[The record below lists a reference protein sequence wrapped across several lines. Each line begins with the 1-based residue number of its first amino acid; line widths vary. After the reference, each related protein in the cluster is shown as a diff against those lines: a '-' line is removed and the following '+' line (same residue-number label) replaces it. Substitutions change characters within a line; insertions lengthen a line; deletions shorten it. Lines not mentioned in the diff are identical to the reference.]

1 MKTGSPWSPKALQK
15 ELKADNWLMLSFAV
29 AKELG
34 MTLTRLWAE
43 VTPEE
48 LMAWSCYF
56 AILNEQQSEA
66 MKRGRRR

>member
-1 MKTGSPWSPKALQK
+1 MRSPWSPKVLQA
-15 ELKADNWLMLSFAV
+15 ELSKDNWLLLSFAV

-56 AILNEQQSEA
+56 AILNEQQEKA
-66 MKRGRRR
+66 MKRARRR

>member
-1 MKTGSPWSPKALQK
+1 MRSPWSPKVLQA
-15 ELKADNWLMLSFAV
+15 ELSKDNWLLLSFAV

-48 LMAWSCYF
+48 LMGWSAYF
-56 AILNEQQSEA
+56 GYLNDQQEKA
-66 MKRGRRR
+66 MKRARR

>member
-1 MKTGSPWSPKALQK
+1 MRSPWSPKALQK
-15 ELKADNWLMLSFAV
+15 ELEKDQWLLLSFAV

-48 LMAWSCYF
+48 LIGWSCYF
-56 AILNEQQSEA
+56 GYLNDQQEAA
-66 MKRGRRR
+66 MKRTRRR

>member
-1 MKTGSPWSPKALQK
+1 MRSRWSPKVLQA
-15 ELKADNWLMLSFAV
+15 ELSKDNWLLLSFAV

-48 LMAWSCYF
+48 LLGWSAYF
-56 AILNEQQSEA
+56 GYLNDQQEKA
-66 MKRGRRR
+66 MKRARR

>member
-1 MKTGSPWSPKALQK
+1 MRSPWSPKVLQK
-15 ELKADNWLMLSFAV
+15 ELEKDQWLLLSFAV

-48 LMAWSCYF
+48 LLGWSAYF
-56 AILNEQQSEA
+56 GYLNDQQEKA
-66 MKRGRRR
+66 MKRARR

>member
-1 MKTGSPWSPKALQK
+1 MRSPWSPKVLQA
-15 ELKADNWLMLSFAV
+15 ELSKDNWLLLSFAV

-48 LMAWSCYF
+48 LLGWSAYF
-56 AILNEQQSEA
+56 GYLNAQQENA
-66 MKRGRRR
+66 MKRARR